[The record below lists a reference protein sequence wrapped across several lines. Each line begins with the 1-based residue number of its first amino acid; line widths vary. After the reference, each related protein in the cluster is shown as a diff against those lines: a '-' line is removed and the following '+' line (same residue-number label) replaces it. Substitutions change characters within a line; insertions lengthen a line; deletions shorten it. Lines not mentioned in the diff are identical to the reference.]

1 MRGLCPHRGR
11 TTYGLGHDRRILR
24 KLRVPESQDG
34 ISRRL
39 DPGIP
44 RRVSRLVQIMH
55 PAIQFDHEL
64 DLMAGEVGDRARDRG
79 LSPKF
84 QTTQLSVPQHGPKD
98 RFCACHLGAKAA

>member
-44 RRVSRLVQIMH
+44 HSVSRLVQIMH
-55 PAIQFDHEL
+55 PAIQFDHKL
-64 DLMAGEVGDRARDRG
+64 DLMAGEVGDGARHRR
-79 LSPKF
+79 LPPEL
-84 QTTQLSVPQHGPKD
+84 QPIQLSITQHGPKD
-98 RFCACHLGAKAA
+98 RLRACHVGAKAA